1 MFLVAAALWGFAFS
15 MQKVAAAVP
24 PFTVGAVRNV
34 IAVAF
39 LIPVLPA
46 LDKLRGNGRTLI
58 KGARPDF
65 TKPEIL
71 GGALCGLILTVASVL
86 QQQGIS
92 EGADAGKAAFI
103 TALYIAFVPI
113 ISLIGGKRSPISVW
127 ISVIIAAIGFYL
139 LCITE
144 DFTLSYY
151 DLLVLL
157 CSAIFALHIVSIDL
171 IAPRCDGVRM
181 AIMQFFFA
189 AIFNSV
195 AALIT
200 EMPILPDALVSALPA
215 LLYLGICSS
224 GIAYT
229 LQIVGQRNA
238 NPTVAGIILSLES
251 VFGVVGASIVHR
263 EVLSPRE
270 YLGCAVV
277 FTAVILSQ
285 IDFSEIKRAKRQ

>member
-1 MFLVAAALWGFAFS
+1 MLPLIDRLKGRPIEELKAERKQ
-15 MQKVAAAVP
+15 QK
-24 PFTVGAVRNV
+24 
-34 IAVAF
+34 
-39 LIPVLPA
+39 
-46 LDKLRGNGRTLI
+46 KTLI
-58 KGARPDF
+58 IGG
-65 TKPEIL
+65 IVC
-71 GGALCGLILTVASVL
+71 GALLATASSL
-86 QQQGIS
+86 QQIGIIYTT
-92 EGADAGKAAFI
+92 AAKAGFI

-127 ISVIIAAIGFYL
+127 ISVVIAAVGFYL
-139 LCITE
+139 LCIT
-144 DFTLSYY
+144 DSFTLSYS
-151 DLLVLL
+151 DLLVFL

-171 IAPRCDGVRM
+171 IAPKCDGVRM

-189 AIFNSV
+189 AIFNAIF
-195 AALIT
+195 AAVT
-200 EMPILPDALVSALPA
+200 ELPLSASALLTALPS

-251 VFGVVGASIVHR
+251 VFGVVGAAIVHG

-277 FTAVILSQ
+277 FAAVILSQ
-285 IDFSEIKRAKRQ
+285 IDFSSLKHGK